1 MCPFLSYEVILGNA
15 MEDSQGKHM
24 TRLVT
29 FWHSLVLPL
38 LSLLA
43 SGIIVAAAIRHLPF
57 SDPSHALLSGLIAT
71 VLLSGVLIFILPRLA
86 QELQVCDPSLRQ
98 LILGLIAGSI
108 VVVFFSMLAS
118 MPRLLAWQWDAG
130 PQAGTPAP
138 VFSAASWD
146 GVNRSIVELHA
157 TNDPGATL
165 HGVWRAV
172 ASLDEATG
180 VQPVQVELWLTQ
192 PSWAVIDATTGR
204 PPPTAD
210 GVDVVISVQRGQD
223 RLLERLVTLDPPA
236 TPTQG
241 KWHHVTLDLPPGAE
255 RLVVEVQMRSTLDY
269 DRVWITEAVVRPTR
283 NAVINQAAL
292 MLVIALSVSTFLVF
306 AGRMPPVVSVSRRVV
321 AFFSNY
327 NYGYLLVGAVCL
339 WLGYLLVWQRGLY
352 WDDWYAGAIVRDLRT
367 LEWQPVRIPFERGS
381 RVITWTVYPYLVAL
395 LWTHE
400 FPVRLLITVCAGL
413 NGLLLGW
420 LVYRMLRARLPA
432 VIAGWLFLMSNFAPL
447 LTATSAYVFMT
458 GFVLLMLHAIWS
470 ALVVDRFQ
478 YVWLSGGIL
487 ALLIALLW
495 VEAAVGI
502 VSLVP
507 IMGILGYVQQPEA
520 RRRAIVYRTVLYTLM
535 LTMAVVLYALW
546 VTTTPIAQLRGV
558 TTDISMIIQRA
569 YNWLRA
575 FYYAT
580 LDSPN
585 RYYLMYIVGVNYCT
599 SSVFGT
605 VLLSVIS
612 VVLVLTVAT
621 WKSEQSQYSNITQ
634 ISVMSVFGI
643 VWFLV
648 TFFIPFVFVLGQE
661 FGQYMMYI
669 PLAGGGVL
677 IGSLIG
683 LITSVIRRYDIQRV
697 LVGVFGVLLMILS
710 ICMVGSARLY
720 QVRYETDREVFTTLA
735 RLVPPEAI
743 SERVQFIPVNLEYS
757 LSGKENMLS
766 PFLDS
771 ALEEFWAAE
780 GALTIAYSGKVPT
793 RHIHIQYIAAPRWH
807 PATFS
812 ERISDEP
819 ANPPCSRFARNTDTA
834 AKGSPTLFVQG
845 CPVDSE
851 RAIVFTHRNGEL
863 ALVRTL
869 TLQRSDGTTRII
881 ELPVVSRLAARG
893 STVIETLVI
902 PVKD

>member
-1 MCPFLSYEVILGNA
+1 M
-15 MEDSQGKHM
+15 
-24 TRLVT
+24 RT
-29 FWHSLVLPL
+29 FRRSLVLPL

-43 SGIIVAAAIRHLPF
+43 SGIIVTAAIQRLPF
-57 SDPSHALLSGLIAT
+57 SDPSPALFSGLVATALLT
-71 VLLSGVLIFILPRLA
+71 RVLLIVLPKLA
-86 QELQVCDPSLRQ
+86 QELQACDPSLRQ
-98 LILGLIAGSI
+98 LIIGLIIGGAI
-108 VVVFFSMLAS
+108 IAFFSVP
-118 MPRLLAWQWDAG
+118 MPRPLTWRWGAG
-130 PQAGTPAP
+130 PQTGAPALTFP
-138 VFSAASWD
+138 AASWD
-146 GVNRSIVELHA
+146 GINRSVIELHA
-157 TNDPGATL
+157 THDPGATPY
-165 HGVWRAV
+165 GVWRAV
-172 ASLDEATG
+172 ASLDEASD
-180 VQPVQVELWLTQ
+180 VQPAQVELWLTQ
-192 PSWAVIDATTGR
+192 PSWVIIDATTGR

-352 WDDWYAGAIVRDLRT
+352 WDDWYAGALVRDLRT

-381 RVITWTVYPYLVAL
+381 RVITWTVYPYLAAL

-432 VIAGWLFLMSNFAPL
+432 VIAGWLFLMSNCAPL
-447 LTATSAYVFMT
+447 PTVTSAYVFMT

-495 VEAAVGI
+495 GEAAVGI

-546 VTTTPIAQLRGV
+546 VTTTPIAQQRGGV

-585 RYYLMYIVGVNYCT
+585 RYYLMRSYIVGVNYCT

-648 TFFIPFVFVLGQE
+648 TFFIPFVFVLGQG

-766 PFLDS
+766 PFLTS
-771 ALEEFWAAE
+771 PLEEFWAAE

-893 STVIETLVI
+893 STVIETLVV